1 MEDSTIPEASSMRDF
16 REIKVWSKAH
26 LLTLEIYKVTIKFPR
41 EEVYGITSQLRR
53 SSASIAANIAE
64 GFGRGGNRE
73 LARFLQIAMGSACE
87 VEYHV
92 LLSKDLNLI
101 NKLIYAD
108 LNERIVEIK
117 RMLASLLLKVRRDA
131 SSG

>member
-1 MEDSTIPEASSMRDF
+1 MRDF

-26 LLTLEIYKVTIKFPR
+26 LLTLEIYKLTINFPR
-41 EEVYGITSQLRR
+41 KEVYGITSQLRR

-92 LLSKDLNLI
+92 LLSRDLNLI
-101 NKLIYAD
+101 NKLHYAD

-117 RMLASLLLKVRRDA
+117 RMLASLPRKVRRDA
-131 SSG
+131 SSGRLLIADC